1 MKKYIL
7 KYKLLNLIHIILIG
21 FSSAFLV
28 GASVTLSIMLNKLV
42 ESDFKGFLIWLGIEF
57 GVYLLF
63 LADTYLI
70 RVNQTKLIQKMTLS
84 LRDDY
89 INSLTR
95 KSFSEFKNKTVGEHL
110 SILNNDI
117 KIIEES
123 GFESFYSLVS
133 TVFTTFFSIIAL
145 FSYDYRIVLLSILLT
160 LILTYL
166 PRSFAH
172 KMEKAMKRFSI
183 GNETFISSL
192 TDQLLGYDTLY
203 YSNKKEMLSIKCGE
217 VIKKF
222 IFEKIVF
229 IKTSSLIEIIMSL
242 FSIIS
247 QMLVL
252 LLTGYLIILK
262 QVSIGS
268 ISSVGQISG
277 NIFNSLT
284 TFNQLQV
291 SISSVNIIFEKFG
304 AFEKSSHYRYIDK
317 DIEEIKLTNVGYSFK
332 DKEIFKNINC
342 SFEKGKNYAIVG
354 ESGSGKSTLINIIL
368 GNNKQ
373 YSGSVK
379 YNDVEISDI
388 EESQLSKSVSYIGNI
403 THIYHDS
410 LRNNLTLWDNKINE
424 SEIINILKQVNLIDL
439 IPRLDDEVSMSFLS
453 EGQKQRLGIARA
465 YLTKT
470 NVIIMDESMAN
481 LDRDNA
487 FLIENQLLND
497 PTRMYITVSHH
508 LQEKLLDRFHSIIT
522 L

>member
-388 EESQLSKSVSYIGNI
+388 EESQLFKSVSYIGNI

-508 LQEKLLDRFHSIIT
+508 LQEKQIGRAHV
-522 L
+522 

>member
-342 SFEKGKNYAIVG
+342 SFEIGNYYAIVG

-388 EESQLSKSVSYIGNI
+388 EESQLFKSVSYIGNI

>member
-89 INSLTR
+89 INCLTR

-172 KMEKAMKRFSI
+172 KMEKAMKRFSM

-262 QVSIGS
+262 LVSIGS

-304 AFEKSSHYRYIDK
+304 AFEKSSHYTYIDK

-388 EESQLSKSVSYIGNI
+388 EESQLFKSVSYIGNI

-465 YLTKT
+465 YLNKT

>member
-317 DIEEIKLTNVGYSFK
+317 DIEEILQLVSP
-332 DKEIFKNINC
+332 IFYV
-342 SFEKGKNYAIVG
+342 EKGKNYAIVG

-388 EESQLSKSVSYIGNI
+388 EESQLFKSVSYIGNI

>member
-262 QVSIGS
+262 QVSIGL
-268 ISSVGQISG
+268 SSVGQISG

-388 EESQLSKSVSYIGNI
+388 EESQLFKSVSYIGNI

>member
-166 PRSFAH
+166 PRNFAH

-268 ISSVGQISG
+268 ISSVGQIS
-277 NIFNSLT
+277 SLT

-317 DIEEIKLTNVGYSFK
+317 NIEEIKLTNVGYSFK

-388 EESQLSKSVSYIGNI
+388 EESQLFKSVSYIGNI

>member
-183 GNETFISSL
+183 G
-192 TDQLLGYDTLY
+192 QLLGYDTLY

-388 EESQLSKSVSYIGNI
+388 EESQLFKSVSYIGNI

>member
-388 EESQLSKSVSYIGNI
+388 EESQLFKSVSYIGNI

-410 LRNNLTLWDNKINE
+410 
-424 SEIINILKQVNLIDL
+424 
-439 IPRLDDEVSMSFLS
+439 
-453 EGQKQRLGIARA
+453 
-465 YLTKT
+465 
-470 NVIIMDESMAN
+470 
-481 LDRDNA
+481 
-487 FLIENQLLND
+487 
-497 PTRMYITVSHH
+497 
-508 LQEKLLDRFHSIIT
+508 
-522 L
+522 

>member
-388 EESQLSKSVSYIGNI
+388 VESQLFKSVSYIGNI

-424 SEIINILKQVNLIDL
+424 SEIINILKQVNLINL
-439 IPRLDDEVSMSFLS
+439 IPRLDDE
-453 EGQKQRLGIARA
+453 
-465 YLTKT
+465 
-470 NVIIMDESMAN
+470 
-481 LDRDNA
+481 
-487 FLIENQLLND
+487 
-497 PTRMYITVSHH
+497 
-508 LQEKLLDRFHSIIT
+508 
-522 L
+522 

>member
-203 YSNKKEMLSIKCGE
+203 YSNKKEMLSIKCE
-217 VIKKF
+217 ELIIKFKYDN
-222 IFEKIVF
+222 IVF

-388 EESQLSKSVSYIGNI
+388 EESQLFKSVSYIGNI

>member
-388 EESQLSKSVSYIGNI
+388 EESQLFKSVSYIGNI

-453 EGQKQRLGIARA
+453 EGQSK
-465 YLTKT
+465 
-470 NVIIMDESMAN
+470 D
-481 LDRDNA
+481 
-487 FLIENQLLND
+487 
-497 PTRMYITVSHH
+497 
-508 LQEKLLDRFHSIIT
+508 
-522 L
+522 

>member
-1 MKKYIL
+1 
-7 KYKLLNLIHIILIG
+7 
-21 FSSAFLV
+21 
-28 GASVTLSIMLNKLV
+28 
-42 ESDFKGFLIWLGIEF
+42 
-57 GVYLLF
+57 
-63 LADTYLI
+63 
-70 RVNQTKLIQKMTLS
+70 
-84 LRDDY
+84 
-89 INSLTR
+89 
-95 KSFSEFKNKTVGEHL
+95 
-110 SILNNDI
+110 
-117 KIIEES
+117 
-123 GFESFYSLVS
+123 
-133 TVFTTFFSIIAL
+133 
-145 FSYDYRIVLLSILLT
+145 
-160 LILTYL
+160 
-166 PRSFAH
+166 
-172 KMEKAMKRFSI
+172 MKRFSI

-388 EESQLSKSVSYIGNI
+388 EESQLFKSVSYIGNI

-470 NVIIMDESMAN
+470 NVIIMDESIAN

>member
-388 EESQLSKSVSYIGNI
+388 EESQLFKSVSYIGNI

-424 SEIINILKQVNLIDL
+424 SESS
-439 IPRLDDEVSMSFLS
+439 SMYEHISKVKSL
-453 EGQKQRLGIARA
+453 
-465 YLTKT
+465 
-470 NVIIMDESMAN
+470 
-481 LDRDNA
+481 
-487 FLIENQLLND
+487 
-497 PTRMYITVSHH
+497 
-508 LQEKLLDRFHSIIT
+508 
-522 L
+522 

>member
-1 MKKYIL
+1 
-7 KYKLLNLIHIILIG
+7 
-21 FSSAFLV
+21 
-28 GASVTLSIMLNKLV
+28 
-42 ESDFKGFLIWLGIEF
+42 
-57 GVYLLF
+57 
-63 LADTYLI
+63 
-70 RVNQTKLIQKMTLS
+70 MTLS

-388 EESQLSKSVSYIGNI
+388 EESQLFKSVSYIGNI

-453 EGQKQRLGIARA
+453 EGKS
-465 YLTKT
+465 K
-470 NVIIMDESMAN
+470 D
-481 LDRDNA
+481 
-487 FLIENQLLND
+487 
-497 PTRMYITVSHH
+497 
-508 LQEKLLDRFHSIIT
+508 
-522 L
+522 

>member
-291 SISSVNIIFEKFG
+291 SISSVNSIFEKFG

-379 YNDVEISDI
+379 YNDI
-388 EESQLSKSVSYIGNI
+388 EESQLFKSVSYIGNI

>member
-183 GNETFISSL
+183 CNETFISSL

-388 EESQLSKSVSYIGNI
+388 EESQLFKSVSYIGNI

-410 LRNNLTLWDNKINE
+410 LRNNLTIWDNKINE

-465 YLTKT
+465 CLTKT

>member
-388 EESQLSKSVSYIGNI
+388 EESQLFKSVSYIGNI
-403 THIYHDS
+403 THSTI
-410 LRNNLTLWDNKINE
+410 R
-424 SEIINILKQVNLIDL
+424 
-439 IPRLDDEVSMSFLS
+439 
-453 EGQKQRLGIARA
+453 
-465 YLTKT
+465 
-470 NVIIMDESMAN
+470 
-481 LDRDNA
+481 
-487 FLIENQLLND
+487 
-497 PTRMYITVSHH
+497 
-508 LQEKLLDRFHSIIT
+508 
-522 L
+522 

>member
-388 EESQLSKSVSYIGNI
+388 EESQLFKSVSYIGNI
-403 THIYHDS
+403 TSY
-410 LRNNLTLWDNKINE
+410 
-424 SEIINILKQVNLIDL
+424 
-439 IPRLDDEVSMSFLS
+439 LS
-453 EGQKQRLGIARA
+453 
-465 YLTKT
+465 
-470 NVIIMDESMAN
+470 
-481 LDRDNA
+481 
-487 FLIENQLLND
+487 
-497 PTRMYITVSHH
+497 
-508 LQEKLLDRFHSIIT
+508 
-522 L
+522 

>member
-317 DIEEIKLTNVGYSFK
+317 NIEEIKLTNVGYSFK

-388 EESQLSKSVSYIGNI
+388 EESQLFKSVSYIGNI

-439 IPRLDDEVSMSFLS
+439 IPRLDDEVSSLFY
-453 EGQKQRLGIARA
+453 QKG
-465 YLTKT
+465 KSK
-470 NVIIMDESMAN
+470 D
-481 LDRDNA
+481 
-487 FLIENQLLND
+487 
-497 PTRMYITVSHH
+497 
-508 LQEKLLDRFHSIIT
+508 
-522 L
+522 

>member
-291 SISSVNIIFEKFG
+291 SIASVNIIFEKFG

-388 EESQLSKSVSYIGNI
+388 E
-403 THIYHDS
+403 
-410 LRNNLTLWDNKINE
+410 
-424 SEIINILKQVNLIDL
+424 
-439 IPRLDDEVSMSFLS
+439 
-453 EGQKQRLGIARA
+453 
-465 YLTKT
+465 
-470 NVIIMDESMAN
+470 
-481 LDRDNA
+481 
-487 FLIENQLLND
+487 
-497 PTRMYITVSHH
+497 
-508 LQEKLLDRFHSIIT
+508 
-522 L
+522 

>member
-172 KMEKAMKRFSI
+172 NMEKAMKRFSI

-388 EESQLSKSVSYIGNI
+388 EESQLFKSVSYIGNI

-424 SEIINILKQVNLIDL
+424 L
-439 IPRLDDEVSMSFLS
+439 
-453 EGQKQRLGIARA
+453 A
-465 YLTKT
+465 
-470 NVIIMDESMAN
+470 
-481 LDRDNA
+481 
-487 FLIENQLLND
+487 
-497 PTRMYITVSHH
+497 
-508 LQEKLLDRFHSIIT
+508 
-522 L
+522 

>member
-63 LADTYLI
+63 LADTYL
-70 RVNQTKLIQKMTLS
+70 
-84 LRDDY
+84 
-89 INSLTR
+89 
-95 KSFSEFKNKTVGEHL
+95 NKTVGEHL

-291 SISSVNIIFEKFG
+291 SISSVNIKFEKFG

-388 EESQLSKSVSYIGNI
+388 EESQLFKSVSYIGNI

>member
-1 MKKYIL
+1 MKTRNK
-7 KYKLLNLIHIILIG
+7 IILLLALALTCMITSCESYLDTMPDQRTELNSVRKVKDLLMSAYSTASSIQMEEFMSDNRMDNGEKYG
-21 FSSAFLV
+21 FPSNILMQGYYWEEMTDINQDTPRYLWNGCYSAIAAANQALQAIEEL
-28 GASVTLSIMLNKLV
+28 GDPEEAQPY
-42 ESDFKGFLIWLGIEF
+42 KGEALMCRAYGHFALAKIFCMAYGDDADTNLGIPYITAPETNV
-57 GVYLLF
+57 GVQYERGT
-63 LADTYLI
+63 LAETY
-70 RVNQTKLIQKMTLS
+70 
-84 LRDDY
+84 
-89 INSLTR
+89 
-95 KSFSEFKNKTVGEHL
+95 
-110 SILNNDI
+110 
-117 KIIEES
+117 
-123 GFESFYSLVS
+123 
-133 TVFTTFFSIIAL
+133 
-145 FSYDYRIVLLSILLT
+145 
-160 LILTYL
+160 
-166 PRSFAH
+166 
-172 KMEKAMKRFSI
+172 AM
-183 GNETFISSL
+183 
-192 TDQLLGYDTLY
+192 
-203 YSNKKEMLSIKCGE
+203 
-217 VIKKF
+217 
-222 IFEKIVF
+222 
-229 IKTSSLIEIIMSL
+229 
-242 FSIIS
+242 
-247 QMLVL
+247 
-252 LLTGYLIILK
+252 
-262 QVSIGS
+262 
-268 ISSVGQISG
+268 
-277 NIFNSLT
+277 
-284 TFNQLQV
+284 
-291 SISSVNIIFEKFG
+291 
-304 AFEKSSHYRYIDK
+304 IDK

-388 EESQLSKSVSYIGNI
+388 EESQLFKSVSYIGNI